1 MLGVKRMPRPLSE
14 SRKPES
20 RRKTSVCAGHAPA
33 TNRFTPGFPGQPC
46 APAGEGAE
54 RSEAG
59 EGLCGGQIFSRR
71 GGQRTS
77 RFCIA
82 EGKLRA
88 YFSRASKASRSGA
101 QENRRRSHEVKL
113 GERGAGCAA
122 HCGAG
127 GRLRIAE

>member
-88 YFSRASKASRSGA
+88 YFRELRKRHAAGRKKIGDGTM
-101 QENRRRSHEVKL
+101 KL
-113 GERGAGCAA
+113 SMVSDARVVTLVA
-122 HCGAG
+122 
-127 GRLRIAE
+127 LL